1 MSARWMSKNV
11 IDTVEETLAT
21 WKPRAKHEFI
31 KVEKLPVKKL
41 VHKLT
46 Y

>member
-1 MSARWMSKNV
+1 MCKNV
-11 IDTVEETLAT
+11 IDTVEETLTA
-21 WKPRAKHEFI
+21 WKPRPKHEFI
-31 KVEKLPVKKL
+31 KIEKLPKKKI